1 MWCIPFKVTFSLL
14 PLCVCVEC
22 VCLCVC
28 VRGGVGRVG
37 VVVRGSMC
45 IPDLEKGEF
54 HWEDFPNAALS
65 AAGYGETGEVF

>member
-1 MWCIPFKVTFSLL
+1 M
-14 PLCVCVEC
+14 
-22 VCLCVC
+22 C